1 MASLLFSISFLMPLS
16 VPKFSFKELQLR
28 KSAVSRLSGQPTSG
42 TATNLLVICN
52 ATGEI
57 LSVNQSCG
65 GCPTT
70 PTTHFYEL
78 VSSCMHGLQQYFA
91 IMLRLLVASCCIANG
106 QPVILLLSVLEQC
119 KQPDCE
125 TNCRDSWSEPM
136 EAALVE
142 IILSRMPLSNIAL
155 T

>member
-1 MASLLFSISFLMPLS
+1 M
-16 VPKFSFKELQLR
+16 FKTELQSR

-52 ATGEI
+52 ATGEL

-78 VSSCMHGLQQYFA
+78 VSSYF
-91 IMLRLLVASCCIANG
+91 
-106 QPVILLLSVLEQC
+106 
-119 KQPDCE
+119 D
-125 TNCRDSWSEPM
+125 
-136 EAALVE
+136 VE
-142 IILSRMPLSNIAL
+142 VNIRN
-155 T
+155 TRE